1 MIRGEIMLLSNESPK
16 PIYIQIAEGIEDD
29 ILTGRLAEG
38 AQVYST
44 NQIAKAYQINPATAG
59 KGINILVDDGIL
71 YKRRGLGMFVGDG
84 AGVKIRLKRRESFY
98 NDYLVK
104 ALLEAKKVGI

>member
-1 MIRGEIMLLSNESPK
+1 M
-16 PIYIQIAEGIEDD
+16 QISEGIEDD

-44 NQIAKAYQINPATAG
+44 NHIAKAYQINPATAG
-59 KGINILVDDGIL
+59 KGINILVGEEVL
-71 YKRRGLGMFVGDG
+71 YKRRGLGMFVADG
-84 AGVKIRLKRRESFY
+84 AVKRIRQKRKKSFY

-104 ALLEAKKVGI
+104 ALLEAKKLGISTKEMVDMIQNYEGERV